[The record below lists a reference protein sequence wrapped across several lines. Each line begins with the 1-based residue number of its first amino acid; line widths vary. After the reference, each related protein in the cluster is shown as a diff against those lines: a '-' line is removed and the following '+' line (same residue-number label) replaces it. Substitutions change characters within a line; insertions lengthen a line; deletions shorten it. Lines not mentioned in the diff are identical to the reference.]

1 MRKIWDK
8 LVQLINKIPL
18 DKLLHFLAGLIIAAF
33 FAIIFGM
40 KVCLIPVII
49 AGFAKE
55 FFDKLTT
62 STWEWWD
69 LVATCLGGLLIQLFV
84 LLG

>member
-18 DKLLHFLAGLIIAAF
+18 NKLLHFLAGLIIASF

-40 KVCLIPVII
+40 KVCLIPVIV

-62 STWEWWD
+62 GTWEWWD

>member
-18 DKLLHFLAGLIIAAF
+18 DKLLHFLAGLIIASF

-40 KVCLIPVII
+40 KICLLPVII

-55 FFDKLTT
+55 FFDKWVTG
-62 STWEWWD
+62 TWEWWD

>member
-55 FFDKLTT
+55 FLDKWVTG
-62 STWEWWD
+62 TWEWWD

-84 LLG
+84 LLS